1 MKKIIKTLKN
11 ITKIL
16 QGSWRTALTA
26 VAAFAIA
33 NYVFPLLGITNQW
46 WALMLTAAVIGLL
59 AWLLSPLMVNF
70 KIVNT
75 IIPFGFTLLIL
86 DSFKSFF
93 SNLLFIK
100 ILGTMIFISIIIE
113 LINQKGKED
122 TYWIS
127 FFKNLIIDILII
139 LLSARIISYIKIP
152 VVTISVL
159 LIAYACILCLDIDFS
174 LNIHFDLKAKKNKT

>member
-1 MKKIIKTLKN
+1 MKNIIKSIKKSLEVFKN
-11 ITKIL
+11 TY
-16 QGSWRTALTA
+16 RTALATIA
-26 VAAFAIA
+26 IFAIA

-46 WALMLTAAVIGLL
+46 WVSMLTAVVIGLL
-59 AWLLSPLMVNF
+59 AWLLSPLMVNL

-75 IIPFGFTLLIL
+75 IIPFGLTLLIL

-100 ILGTMIFISIIIE
+100 ILGTMIVISIIIE
-113 LINQKGKED
+113 LINQKGKD
-122 TYWIS
+122 NYWVS

-139 LLSARIISYIKIP
+139 VLSARIISYIKIP

-159 LIAYACILCLDIDFS
+159 LIAYAMILCLDINFS
-174 LNIHFDLKAKKNKT
+174 LKMKFNIKKNKT

>member
-1 MKKIIKTLKN
+1 MKNFIKIVKN

-16 QGSWRTALTA
+16 QSSWRTALTA

-46 WALMLTAAVIGLL
+46 WISMLTATVIGLL
-59 AWLLSPLMVNF
+59 AWLLSPLMVNL

-100 ILGTMIFISIIIE
+100 ILGTMIVISIIIE
-113 LINQKGKED
+113 LINQKGKD
-122 TYWIS
+122 TYWTS

-139 LLSARIISYIKIP
+139 VLSARIISYIKSP
-152 VVTISVL
+152 VVTVAVL
-159 LIAYACILCLDIDFS
+159 LIAYAMILCLDINFS
-174 LNIHFDLKAKKNKT
+174 LKLHFNIKNSKK